1 MSLAVALDNS
11 VLGDVTDERIPE
23 IKMED
28 KEAFEKIVELAS
40 QGSIELGIA
49 LSGALIEE
57 RAAGERTRNA
67 LRQKL
72 GGILHVW
79 PVIVPSRLHAE
90 IQERRKCLKKI
101 MQDRDGIDSG
111 IFLVSTLHAQYFL
124 TTDYRYHR
132 QFKNQKKRLQDEC
145 RITAQ
150 VLTPSEFFSKYIKG
164 EFSCIQKD
172 A

>member
-23 IKMED
+23 VKMQD

-57 RAAGERTRNA
+57 RAAGECTRNA
-67 LRQKL
+67 LRKKL
-72 GGILHVW
+72 GDILHVW
-79 PVIVPSRLHAE
+79 PVVVPPRLHAE
-90 IQERRKCLKKI
+90 MQERRKCLEQI

-132 QFKNQKKRLQDEC
+132 QFNNQKHRIQEEC
-145 RITAQ
+145 GITAQ
-150 VLTPSEFFSKYIKG
+150 VLTPSEFLSGYISG
-164 EFSCIQKD
+164 ALSCSNKD